1 MLSNASCDEF
11 RCRGG
16 MMQLGHLRYFVA
28 TADAG
33 TVTAAA
39 AAVHVTQPALS
50 RQLRQLERDLGV
62 DLFDR
67 RAGRLTLNRTGRA
80 LLPAA
85 RRLLDAASDLETA
98 ARFHARGRVERLMIA
113 APTVTLTELVAPFV
127 ATMTEE
133 DPVVD
138 VRGGDGQT
146 TAEMLEA
153 GADLAI
159 GTHRPHA
166 PYRSRTL
173 AVLPVWAYV
182 GPDDPW
188 HARSRVSL
196 AELLTRPLIGLP
208 TTFHAREAL
217 DAAVA
222 AAGASYSAL
231 VEAGSGTIAQALA
244 AAGRGVAVVTDDPR
258 FDLVPLAVEAGDAV
272 LSARLVAAWD
282 GSGVAAPTMA
292 AIADRLSDW
301 VRHHYGLPP
310 VEARPSTG
318 TDPRPGT

>member
-1 MLSNASCDEF
+1 
-11 RCRGG
+11 

-85 RRLLDAASDLETA
+85 RRLLDAASELQSA
-98 ARFHARGRVERLMIA
+98 ARFHARGRVERLVIA

-127 ATMTEE
+127 ATMTED

-138 VRGGDGQT
+138 VRGADGST
-146 TAEMLEA
+146 TAEMLDA

-159 GTHRPHA
+159 GAHRPHA

-182 GPDDPW
+182 DAGDPW
-188 HARSRVSL
+188 SSRQRVTL

-208 TTFHAREAL
+208 ATFHAREAL

-222 AAGASYSAL
+222 AAGTSYTAL

-258 FDLVPLAVEAGDAV
+258 FDLVPLAVEVGDEV
-272 LSARLVAAWD
+272 LSTRLVAAWD
-282 GSGVAAPTMA
+282 GGSIAADTMA

-301 VRHHYGLPP
+301 VAHHYGLPSP
-310 VEARPSTG
+310 GAG
-318 TDPRPGT
+318 PRPIG